1 MPIFIIGALAF
12 ISLGL
17 LFYSAYPF
25 LERLLKSWQKKRI
38 AKITPKLD
46 RMFVDIP
53 HRKLLLIDIACPLAI
68 GFLAFSFT
76 KTIWIGVTA
85 AFTGLAFSNF
95 IVKQLGKMRNKKFAS
110 QLVDGLMLL
119 SGSLKAGLSLLQ
131 AFEALVEEMA
141 PPISQEFSLVVR
153 ENRMGVPLEECLMK
167 LKRRMECE
175 ELDMIITAGLV
186 GRETGGELT
195 VIFSN
200 LVMTIRERSRL
211 QGRIKALCTQG
222 VLQGRIM
229 MLLPVFFAIAIY
241 KINPGFMNILLTDA
255 QGRLLLGYAVISQI
269 IGTILIMHLSKI
281 EI

>member
-1 MPIFIIGALAF
+1 
-12 ISLGL
+12 
-17 LFYSAYPF
+17 
-25 LERLLKSWQKKRI
+25 
-38 AKITPKLD
+38 
-46 RMFVDIP
+46 
-53 HRKLLLIDIACPLAI
+53 
-68 GFLAFSFT
+68 
-76 KTIWIGVTA
+76 
-85 AFTGLAFSNF
+85 
-95 IVKQLGKMRNKKFAS
+95 
-110 QLVDGLMLL
+110 
-119 SGSLKAGLSLLQ
+119 
-131 AFEALVEEMA
+131 
-141 PPISQEFSLVVR
+141 
-153 ENRMGVPLEECLMK
+153 MGVPLEECLMK

-175 ELDMIITAGLV
+175 ELDMIITAVLV

>member
-175 ELDMIITAGLV
+175 ELDMIITAVLV